1 MTKVKTGLKDFVKP
15 HRRRY
20 IASVT
25 LAVCGVLFG
34 LVPYAAIYRFLVLM
48 ARAQCTGN
56 DVFFYA
62 AVVMVSLVLQILF
75 HTFSTTI
82 SHKTAFS
89 ILEQLKVT
97 ITQKIM
103 RTPLGYTQGK
113 GGGYFKD
120 MLIEQIERLEYP
132 LAHALPE
139 TTSGVLLPVAIMV
152 FLFFVDRRIALAVLV
167 PAAGTLLFYLP
178 MYIGI
183 MNDFAGTYYHK
194 LAAMNGRVIEY
205 ITGIKEIK
213 IFGRANDAY
222 GKYEASIEEY
232 RSSTLRLY
240 KKMYFVTSPALILLS
255 SILVSVLCIGGLLYC
270 TGGISAFLFLFTIII
285 SIGIGAPLLKFTE
298 FMDNF
303 YHIKNGM
310 RLIREAM
317 STPELPQ
324 TETGR
329 ASLQGHEIVF
339 HDVGFSYERKTVLEH
354 ISLVFREHQKTAL
367 VGPSGA
373 GKTTVANL
381 IARFWDVSSG
391 SITLGGVDYR
401 DIPLNQLME
410 NINYVTQD
418 PFLFNM
424 SIRENILVGK
434 PGASEAE
441 IISAA
446 QAAQCDEFIRE
457 LEHGYD
463 TVAGDAGMK
472 LSGGQRQRIIIAR
485 AILRNAPVLILDE
498 ATAFADMENQQK
510 IQASLHALCRDKCL
524 ILIAH
529 RLSTVVDCDQIVVIN
544 DGKVDSTGIHENLLE
559 ISVLYRNMWNAYCES
574 ANWSIG
580 KDTEVEPCLK
590 R

>member
-1 MTKVKTGLKDFVKP
+1 MKKVKTSLKDFVKP
-15 HRRRY
+15 HRWRYVASVSLAICGVFFGLLPYAIIYRLLMYITQQQCTIGNVVFY
-20 IASVT
+20 IAI
-25 LAVCGVLFG
+25 VL
-34 LVPYAAIYRFLVLM
+34 
-48 ARAQCTGN
+48 
-56 DVFFYA
+56 
-62 AVVMVSLVLQILF
+62 VSLILQILF

-82 SHKTAFS
+82 SHVTAFS
-89 ILEQLKVT
+89 ILEQLKLTVT
-97 ITQKIM
+97 RKIM
-103 RTPLGYTQGK
+103 RMPLGYTKSK

-120 MLIEQIERLEYP
+120 MLIDQIERLEYP
-132 LAHALPE
+132 LAHAIPE

-152 FLFFVDRRIALAVLV
+152 FLFFVDRRIVLAALV

-183 MNDFAGTYYHK
+183 MNEFAGTYYHK
-194 LAAMNGRVIEY
+194 LAAMNSRVIEY

-232 RSSTLRLY
+232 RGSTLRLY
-240 KKMYFVTSPALILLS
+240 NKMYFATSPALILLS

-270 TGGISAFLFLFTIII
+270 AGELSAFLFLFTIII
-285 SIGIGAPLLKFTE
+285 SIGIGTPLLKFTE

-310 RLIREAM
+310 RLIREVLSA
-317 STPELPQ
+317 PELPQ
-324 TETGR
+324 VETGR
-329 ASLQGHEIVF
+329 ACLQGHEIVF
-339 HDVGFSYERKTVLEH
+339 HDVSFSYDRKTVLKN
-354 ISLVFREHQKTAL
+354 ISLVFRENQKTAL

-381 IARFWDVSSG
+381 IARFWDVSEG

-434 PGASEAE
+434 PDASEE
-441 IISAA
+441 EVISAA

-457 LEHGYD
+457 LEQGYD
-463 TVAGDAGMK
+463 TAAGDAGSK

-510 IQASLHALCRDKCL
+510 LQVSLNALCRDKCL

-529 RLSTVVDCDQIVVIN
+529 RLSTVVDCDQIVVVN
-544 DGKVDSTGIHENLLE
+544 DGKVDSIGTHENLLE
-559 ISVLYRNMWNAYCES
+559 TSVLYRNMWSAYCES
-574 ANWSIG
+574 VDWSIG
-580 KDTEVEPCLK
+580 KNTEVKPC
-590 R
+590 

>member
-20 IASVT
+20 IASVV
-25 LAVCGVLFG
+25 LAVCGVFFG
-34 LVPYAAIYRFLVLM
+34 LVPYAAIYRLLVRM
-48 ARAQCTGN
+48 AQAQCAGR
-56 DVFFYA
+56 DVVFYA
-62 AVVMVSLVLQILF
+62 AIILFSLVLQILF

-103 RTPLGYTQGK
+103 RAPLGYTQGK

-132 LAHALPE
+132 LAHAIPE
-139 TTSGVLLPVAIMV
+139 PTSGVLLPVAIMV
-152 FLFFVDRRIALAVLV
+152 FLFSVDWHIALAALV

-183 MNDFAGTYYHK
+183 MNEFAGTYYHK

-240 KKMYFVTSPALILLS
+240 KKMYSATSPALILLS

-317 STPELPQ
+317 SAPELPQ
-324 TETGR
+324 AETGR
-329 ASLQGHEIVF
+329 AFIQGHEIVF

-381 IARFWDVSSG
+381 IARFWDAGSG

-434 PGASEAE
+434 PGASEEE

-544 DGKVDSTGIHENLLE
+544 DGKVDSTGTHEKLLE

-574 ANWSIG
+574 TNWSIG
-580 KDTEVEPCLK
+580 KDTEVEPC
-590 R
+590 

>member
-1 MTKVKTGLKDFVKP
+1 MTKVKTGLNNFVKP

-25 LAVCGVLFG
+25 LAVCGVFFG
-34 LVPYAAIYRFLVLM
+34 LVPYVAIYRLLVRM
-48 ARAQCTGN
+48 AQAQCTER
-56 DVFFYA
+56 DVVFYA
-62 AVVMVSLVLQILF
+62 AFILLSLVLQILF

-132 LAHALPE
+132 LAHAIPE

-152 FLFFVDRRIALAVLV
+152 FLFFVDWRIALAALI

-183 MNDFAGTYYHK
+183 MNEFAGTYYHK

-240 KKMYFVTSPALILLS
+240 KKMYSATSPALILLS

-317 STPELPQ
+317 SAPELPQ
-324 TETGR
+324 AETGR
-329 ASLQGHEIVF
+329 AAFGHEIVF

-381 IARFWDVSSG
+381 IARFWDVNSG
-391 SITLGGVDYR
+391 SITLGNVDYR

-434 PGASEAE
+434 PDASEEE

-510 IQASLHALCRDKCL
+510 IQASLNALCRDKCL

-544 DGKVDSTGIHENLLE
+544 DGKVDSTGTHEKLLE
-559 ISVLYRNMWNAYCES
+559 ISALYRNMWNAYCES
-574 ANWSIG
+574 TNWSIG
-580 KDTEVEPCLK
+580 KDTEVEPC
-590 R
+590 